1 MNELNQFGYLE
12 EHVNLKKYNTY
23 RINTTCRYMLHPD
36 TTEKLQAFLK
46 YAKTNHIP
54 FFVLGNGSNV
64 IFSDTEYEGVIIK
77 LDKLQEIKYQG
88 VEVYVTSGVMIN
100 SLAFQIIDHGLMG
113 LEWASGIPG
122 TVGGCIFGNA
132 EAYKT
137 STFDCLKEVT
147 FLDCD
152 GEIKTLPKESISH
165 GYRTSYFKEN
175 PGNIILSATFSLE
188 YGDKKE
194 AMMKI
199 KSRQERR
206 MATQPLN
213 YPSAGSVFRN
223 PSENVS
229 SWQLITDAG
238 LKGLQIGDAKVSE
251 LHANF
256 IINVGSAT
264 GKNIRDL
271 IEYIKEKVKEKY
283 QVNLILEQE
292 YKDW

>member
-1 MNELNQFGYLE
+1 MNALSKFGYLE

-23 RINTTCRYMLHPD
+23 RIDTTCRYMLHPD
-36 TTEKLQAFLK
+36 SVEKLQEFLK
-46 YAKTNHIP
+46 YAEKNHFS

-64 IFSDTEYEGVIIK
+64 ILSDTEYNGVIIK
-77 LDKLQEIKYQG
+77 LDKLQDVQYNG
-88 VEVYVTSGVMIN
+88 SEVYVAADVMIN
-100 SLAFQIIDHGLMG
+100 SLALQILNHGITG

-122 TVGGCIFGNA
+122 TVGACIFGNA

-147 FLDCD
+147 FLTSD
-152 GEIKTLPKESISH
+152 GEIKTLPKEKISY

-175 PGNIILSATFSLE
+175 PRNIILFATFSLA
-188 YGDKKE
+188 YGKKE
-194 AMMKI
+194 DALALI
-199 KSRQERR
+199 KKRRERR
-206 MATQPLN
+206 MSTQPLN

-223 PSENVS
+223 PSENIS
-229 SWQLITDAG
+229 SWQLIADAG
-238 LKGLQIGDAKVSE
+238 LKGYQIGDAKVSN

-256 IINVGSAT
+256 ILNIGQAT

-271 IEYIKEKVKEKY
+271 IEYIKEKVQEKY
-283 QVNLILEQE
+283 QVDLILEQE

>member
-1 MNELNQFGYLE
+1 MNELAKFGYLE

-36 TTEKLQAFLK
+36 SIEKLQAFLE
-46 YAKTNHIP
+46 YAKENHIP

-64 IFSDTEYEGVIIK
+64 ILSDTEYEGVIIK
-77 LDKLQEIKYQG
+77 LDKLQEVKYQG

-100 SLAFQIIDHGLMG
+100 SLAFQILDHGLTG

-122 TVGGCIFGNA
+122 SVGGCIFGNA

-147 FLDCD
+147 FLDEN
-152 GEIKTLPKESISH
+152 GKITTLPKESISY

-206 MATQPLN
+206 MATQPLEL
-213 YPSAGSVFRN
+213 PSAGSVFRN
-223 PSENVS
+223 PSATIS
-229 SWQLITDAG
+229 SWVLIDGAH
-238 LKGLQIGDAKVSE
+238 LKGCRIGDAMISE
-251 LHANF
+251 KHANF
-256 IINVGSAT
+256 IVNVGTAT

-271 IEYIKEKVKEKY
+271 IEYSRKKVKEKY
-283 QVNLILEQE
+283 QIDLVLEQE

>member
-1 MNELNQFGYLE
+1 MNELSTFGYLE

-23 RINTTCRYMLHPD
+23 RIDTTCRYMLHPD
-36 TTEKLQAFLK
+36 SVEKLQAFIK
-46 YAKTNHIP
+46 YAKKQHIS

-77 LDKLQEIKYQG
+77 LDKLQEVKYREN
-88 VEVYVTSGVMIN
+88 EVYATSDVMIN
-100 SLAFQIIDHGLMG
+100 SLAFQILDHGITG

-122 TVGGCIFGNA
+122 TVGGCVFGNA

-147 FLDCD
+147 FLTSE
-152 GEIKTLPKESISH
+152 GEKITLPKEKISY

-175 PGNIILSATFSLE
+175 PENIILSATFSLE
-188 YGDKKE
+188 YGKKE
-194 AMMKI
+194 DALALIEK
-199 KSRQERR
+199 RRERR
-206 MATQPLN
+206 MSTQPLN

-223 PSENVS
+223 PSEHLS
-229 SWQLITDAG
+229 SWQLIADSG
-238 LKGLQIGDAKVSE
+238 LKGYQVGDAKISE

-256 IINVGSAT
+256 ILNIGQAT

-283 QVNLILEQE
+283 QVDLILEQE

>member
-1 MNELNQFGYLE
+1 MNELTKFGYLE

-23 RINTTCRYMLHPD
+23 RINTTCRCMLHPD
-36 TTEKLQAFLK
+36 TIEKLQAFLK

-152 GEIKTLPKESISH
+152 GEIKTLPKKSISH

-175 PGNIILSATFSLE
+175 PENIILSATFSLE
-188 YGDKKE
+188 YGDKEE

-206 MATQPLN
+206 MATQQLN
-213 YPSAGSVFRN
+213 
-223 PSENVS
+223 
-229 SWQLITDAG
+229 
-238 LKGLQIGDAKVSE
+238 
-251 LHANF
+251 
-256 IINVGSAT
+256 
-264 GKNIRDL
+264 
-271 IEYIKEKVKEKY
+271 
-283 QVNLILEQE
+283 
-292 YKDW
+292 